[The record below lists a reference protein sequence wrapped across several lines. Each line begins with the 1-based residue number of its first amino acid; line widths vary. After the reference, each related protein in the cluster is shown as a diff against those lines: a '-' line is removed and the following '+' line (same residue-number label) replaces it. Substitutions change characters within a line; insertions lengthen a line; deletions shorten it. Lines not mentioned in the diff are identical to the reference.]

1 MFQNRTALICPTIF
15 NLTKFF
21 KCTLLFIVSRFV
33 TTNLMDHSVYL
44 TWHMLFIQNCMLCT
58 LWLYWKCSSFIDLL
72 TKNRST
78 HNISIC
84 YFFFMW
90 LHCTHSTCLYAYWKH
105 GMSSMNPVADWLASV
120 QTFPQS
126 KSNSFNGNLLKL
138 GHKA

>member
-1 MFQNRTALICPTIF
+1 MFPALSP
-15 NLTKFF
+15 
-21 KCTLLFIVSRFV
+21 LLS
-33 TTNLMDHSVYL
+33 LMYHSMYL
-44 TWHMLFIQNCMLCT
+44 TWHMLTIQNYILC
-58 LWLYWKCSSFIDLL
+58 FIDLL

-78 HNISIC
+78 HYISIC

-90 LHCTHSTCLYAYWKH
+90 LHCTHSTCSYAYWKH